1 MSEQPSPGPSLEAA
15 QWRPRIAAVRPAIGR
30 AVHVAWDDGSEHEV
44 DLGAFLDRF
53 EVFRPLDGDAPF
65 AAVAVGEWG
74 ACLHWTDD
82 MEIAAGTLRRLALE
96 QDAARFRAWREGHG
110 LAQAAAGDALGL
122 SRRMMQYYE
131 AGTHPIPKTVKLAMI
146 GYDTLA
152 RERAA

>member
-1 MSEQPSPGPSLEAA
+1 MTEQPAPETA
-15 QWRPRIAAVRPAIGR
+15 QWRPRIAAVHPTAGR
-30 AVHVAWDDGSEHEV
+30 AVRVAWDDGSEHVV
-44 DLGAFLDRF
+44 DLAGFLDRF
-53 EVFRPLDGDAPF
+53 EVFRPMDAEVPF
-65 AAVAVGEWG
+65 AGVSVGEWG

-82 MEIAAGTLRRLALE
+82 MEIAASTLRRLALE

-110 LAQAAAGDALGL
+110 LPQAAAGEALGL